1 MWDNLRIMHAIAAAA
16 HGVQAGYGFYLTN
29 VTFKDR
35 GQFQIT
41 NDSQVVGK
49 PYRLGNLVS
58 TFPAMS
64 TANHLWSVLD
74 QSGYDTVLKH
84 GYNPQRWGEYSVSAG
99 LMYVV
104 IAQLCGITDVKWL
117 SMLAASNVAL
127 QYTGYSIEKDT
138 AVGHIESAQRQEV
151 IGFITF
157 VSTWIPLFVA
167 FFTQLDRS
175 ENSVPAVVYSIVA
188 ILFALML
195 CFGVWSVFY
204 QRGRIRNFR
213 TVEKGYLIL
222 SFVSKTLLTNL
233 TLFGALRPN
242 DPDSLTSKAVSV

>member
-1 MWDNLRIMHAIAAAA
+1 MWDDLRVMHAIAAAA

-41 NDSQVVGK
+41 NDDVIVGK

-74 QSGYDTVLKH
+74 QGGYDSVLKN
-84 GYNPQRWGEYSVSAG
+84 GVNPIRWAEYSVSAG

-104 IAQLCGITDVKWL
+104 IAQLCGISDVKWL
-117 SMLAASNVAL
+117 SMLATSNIAL

-138 AVGHIESAQRQEV
+138 AEGHIQSAQREEV
-151 IGFITF
+151 IGFVTF
-157 VSTWIPLFVA
+157 AATWIPLFVA
-167 FFTQLDRS
+167 FF
-175 ENSVPAVVYSIVA
+175 YSTGSKYRW
-188 ILFALML
+188 
-195 CFGVWSVFY
+195 CS
-204 QRGRIRNFR
+204 RGR
-213 TVEKGYLIL
+213 L
-222 SFVSKTLLTNL
+222 
-233 TLFGALRPN
+233 
-242 DPDSLTSKAVSV
+242 